1 MNFEAYLGDEGSQ
14 AASGGL
20 LGKRT
25 TELQKI
31 RLEEE
36 EFLKNKREERLALI
50 RDQKEWE
57 DEYRRLRKS
66 KELSGKKHYQH
77 YGVKISWTTQ
87 THRERQMRFHNN
99 AIKNSTSYVGKEVR
113 DHWDMMT
120 KKRTLFFN
128 DSRKVVDQQEK
139 QKRIG
144 ALFGAGA
151 GVGYT

>member
-1 MNFEAYLGDEGSQ
+1 MGAG
-14 AASGGL
+14 AA
-20 LGKRT
+20 GKLT
-25 TELQKI
+25 TELQRI

-36 EFLKNKREERLALI
+36 EFLKNKREERLAQI
-50 RDQKEWE
+50 QEQKEWE

-66 KELSGKKHYQH
+66 KALSGKKHYQH
-77 YGVKISWTTQ
+77 YGVKISWTTL

-120 KKRTLFFN
+120 KKRALFFN
-128 DSRKVVDQQEK
+128 DSRKIVDQKEK

-144 ALFGAGA
+144 GFLSS
-151 GVGYT
+151 